1 MSGSNVQY
9 QGNHPLKTKKVYYNG
24 STPLTKNQMLTYV
37 EDASLLATLQ
47 AAETAA
53 PGSQNFGLAR
63 GTLVETPV
71 TASLA
76 LFAGVLQDGDE
87 GKANGAWV
95 TIIQPVSGDVLS
107 VRATGATDIAV
118 GDDLE
123 LVNAGDALVH
133 EAFDAA
139 TTLFRAMEAYTA
151 AADTSI
157 LAMRY

>member
-1 MSGSNVQY
+1 MAGSNVQY
-9 QGNHPLKTKKVYYNG
+9 QGNHPLKRKKVYYNG
-24 STPLTKNQMLTYV
+24 STALTKNQMLTYV
-37 EDASLLATLQ
+37 EDASLLSTLESNE
-47 AAETAA
+47 ASN

-63 GTLVETPV
+63 GTLVETPA

-76 LFAGVLQDGDE
+76 LFAGVLVDGYE
-87 GKANGAWV
+87 GKADGAWV
-95 TIIQPVSGDVLS
+95 EIWQPVSGDVVN

-133 EAFDAA
+133 EDFDAA
-139 TTLFRAMEAYTA
+139 TTLFRAMEAYTD
-151 AADTSI
+151 AADTTI